1 MIYSNVK
8 NIFIYIRQLMI
19 ADGVSVSELATRM
32 NKSQGTI
39 SGVLRQ
45 NNVTMETLNDI
56 CKALGYDL
64 EINIIPK
71 ENSTEKAG

>member
-8 NIFIYIRQLMI
+8 DIFIYIRQLMI

-32 NKSQGTI
+32 NKSQGTV

-45 NNVTMETLNDI
+45 NNVTMETLSDI

-71 ENSTEKAG
+71 ESSTEKAG

>member
-8 NIFIYIRQLMI
+8 DIFIYIRQLMI
-19 ADGVSVSELATRM
+19 ADGISVSELATRM

-56 CKALGYDL
+56 CKALGYEL

>member
-8 NIFIYIRQLMI
+8 DIFIYIRQLMI

-45 NNVTMETLNDI
+45 NNVTIETLNDI